1 VCYLLV
7 VSVSVAVHDTGL
19 SSSRSHSHLLLCLR
33 VVPACPRS
41 IPLLARFPAPSAS
54 GASQKRKTGPAPDP
68 YADMHVT
75 TSGLNPFAMMQG
87 LPGITPTHHTPSMGG
102 GGVGGGGGDGGA
114 NAQIHLAA
122 MLSATMDPS
131 NPYNQYVMN
140 MYYPYMA
147 AAMAAAS
154 ANG

>member
-1 VCYLLV
+1 MGDVILNRG
-7 VSVSVAVHDTGL
+7 TG
-19 SSSRSHSHLLLCLR
+19 
-33 VVPACPRS
+33 
-41 IPLLARFPAPSAS
+41 
-54 GASQKRKTGPAPDP
+54 GK
-68 YADMHVT
+68 
-75 TSGLNPFAMMQG
+75 GL
-87 LPGITPTHHTPSMGG
+87 
-102 GGVGGGGGDGGA
+102 GGGGDGGA
-114 NAQIHLAA
+114 NAQSHLAA